1 MSEEGNELWVI
12 DFNLECQDEQ
22 EAESIFYAF
31 QSCLEEI
38 NHTHWSSKM
47 FRDLNREAALKEFRD
62 NKEEILASLPD
73 EVVAHYYPERDN
85 HEEMKKLYPPEEYE
99 WDNDSM
105 TYVKIKQ
112 RHLEVVPELEEE

>member
-1 MSEEGNELWVI
+1 MEV
-12 DFNLECQDEQ
+12 
-22 EAESIFYAF
+22 
-31 QSCLEEI
+31 
-38 NHTHWSSKM
+38 
-47 FRDLNREAALKEFRD
+47 ALKKFRD